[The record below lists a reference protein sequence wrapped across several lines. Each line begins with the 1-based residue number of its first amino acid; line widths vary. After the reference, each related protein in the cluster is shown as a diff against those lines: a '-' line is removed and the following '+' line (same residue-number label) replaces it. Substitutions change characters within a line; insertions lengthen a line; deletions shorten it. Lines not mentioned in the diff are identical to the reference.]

1 LVGETER
8 AIRKLF
14 EQAEKNYEAYGATA
28 PYHIIVIDEID
39 AVAPKRKQTVVN
51 EFILKFNLYIYSNY
65 LLIFN
70 RIKEWS

>member
-1 LVGETER
+1 MVGETEK

-14 EQAEKNYEAYGATA
+14 EEAEKNYEAYGATA

-51 EFILKFNLYIYSNY
+51 DLILKFTILYNY
-65 LLIFN
+65 FLILN
-70 RIKEWS
+70 HIQEWS

>member
-1 LVGETER
+1 MVGETEK

-14 EQAEKNYEAYGATA
+14 EEAEKNYEAYGATA

-51 EFILKFNLYIYSNY
+51 EVYFHFYSSIYKYFLILNHIQ
-65 LLIFN
+65 
-70 RIKEWS
+70 EWS